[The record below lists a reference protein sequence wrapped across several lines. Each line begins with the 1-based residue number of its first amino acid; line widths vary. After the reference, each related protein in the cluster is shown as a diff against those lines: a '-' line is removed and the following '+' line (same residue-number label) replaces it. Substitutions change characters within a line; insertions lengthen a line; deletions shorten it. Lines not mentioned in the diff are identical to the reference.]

1 MLRKGLIVSI
11 WWKNVTA
18 TVREDS
24 DGIWE
29 MGHVAN
35 GVKMCCW
42 REVKV
47 REGVI
52 SYYSVGDE
60 TNKE

>member
-1 MLRKGLIVSI
+1 M
-11 WWKNVTA
+11 
-18 TVREDS
+18 VREDS
-24 DGIWE
+24 NGIWE